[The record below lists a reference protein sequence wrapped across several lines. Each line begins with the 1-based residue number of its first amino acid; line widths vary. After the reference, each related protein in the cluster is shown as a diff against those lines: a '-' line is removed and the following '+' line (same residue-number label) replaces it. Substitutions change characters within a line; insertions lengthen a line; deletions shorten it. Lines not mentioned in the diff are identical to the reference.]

1 MPPFQRSGALE
12 ARGSRY
18 PPIALNIPV
27 IGLVIAFAMLLLVCL
42 CMCCCSY
49 RKAAKRIKRHEQR
62 PYRVDGARV
71 GFTQLN
77 SPLGSEESIERQEVP
92 EIKPENQSR
101 FSKPPAYSVV
111 NSPLLPSPQIFQS
124 ESMHLLCP
132 SPTTPRPLSPPPPIY
147 NANR

>member
-1 MPPFQRSGALE
+1 MPPFQRSGALD
-12 ARGSRY
+12 ARRSRY
-18 PPIALNIPV
+18 PHIALNIPV
-27 IGLVIAFAMLLLVCL
+27 IGLVMAFAMLLLVCL
-42 CMCCCSY
+42 CLCCCSY
-49 RKAAKRIKRHEQR
+49 RNKRYEQR

-77 SPLGSEESIERQEVP
+77 SSLGSEESIGRQEVP

-132 SPTTPRPLSPPPPIY
+132 SPTTPRALSPPPPTY
-147 NANR
+147 SANR